1 MTAASEYSTA
11 LTAYRQAYAD
21 YLAALKNGSH
31 ELTLSAAG
39 NKYSGGTLISPAN
52 RYASNSGECIA
63 LCSRTNT
70 CTGATFNSEQNS
82 CSIYSGPGITA
93 DSTDLDS
100 YAIISDIQAKLYAFN
115 DAAKNL
121 SDKNITLDTS
131 MGNFSKSPGFNTKTR
146 ELQKNYTDLLQDR
159 QNIDKATKQFN
170 KLNNTNINAS
180 IGITAS
186 SNQYI
191 IWIIFAILVLSTT
204 FMIFFVPNVNIM
216 ETYPAI
222 ALFIIL
228 MIMYF
233 AYQYVQYIKITYPD
247 LSYYFNSI
255 NYYS

>member
-1 MTAASEYSTA
+1 MAAAIEYNAA
-11 LTAYRQAYAD
+11 LTTYRQAYAD

-31 ELTLSAAG
+31 ELTVSAAG

-52 RYASNSGECIA
+52 RYASNSGDCIA

-82 CSIYSGPGITA
+82 CSIYSGQG
-93 DSTDLDS
+93 STVGSGDLDS

-115 DAAKNL
+115 VAAKNL
-121 SDKNITLDTS
+121 SDKNIEVDIS
-131 MGNFSKSPGFNTKTR
+131 MPRTTGFNDNTR
-146 ELQKNYTDLLQDR
+146 KLQKNYTDLLQDR

-228 MIMYF
+228 MLMYF
-233 AYQYVQYIKITYPD
+233 AYQYFQYIKITYPD